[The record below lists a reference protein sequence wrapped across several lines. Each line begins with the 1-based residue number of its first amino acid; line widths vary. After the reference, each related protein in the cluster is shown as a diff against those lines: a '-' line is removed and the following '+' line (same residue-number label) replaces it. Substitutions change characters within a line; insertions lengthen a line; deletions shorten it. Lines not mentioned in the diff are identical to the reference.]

1 MRSTKSKVT
10 QPEMC
15 MYKQSVSENI
25 SEIYTIGIKITVKAQ
40 AHKCLFSGTPC
51 TVVCYF
57 LIFGFHKKTLN

>member
-1 MRSTKSKVT
+1 
-10 QPEMC
+10 